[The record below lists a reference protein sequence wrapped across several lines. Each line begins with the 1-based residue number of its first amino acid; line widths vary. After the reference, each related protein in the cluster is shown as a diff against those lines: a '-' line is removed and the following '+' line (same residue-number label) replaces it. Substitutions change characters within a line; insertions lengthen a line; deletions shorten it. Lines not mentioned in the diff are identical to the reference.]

1 MKSRFP
7 ARAWA
12 ACLIGADRRPNSPRR
27 LAVFGSERLEQ
38 RTPLS
43 ASPAVVMLSA
53 TTTNSQSVTI
63 DYTLN
68 QTPSTAVPLEFGVY
82 RSSTSQFGPGA
93 SLVDMVPMGPAS
105 TTAAPV
111 LDANGRSA
119 LALGDHQVTLSLP
132 GGLPPYPKK
141 PYVLVVADP
150 SSPAAAVNPQETAAF
165 RVYTIG
171 VVTHGGIQDPSWT
184 HGPPWELQTAYMMKH
199 EGYDAVIAYNWA
211 LLSSTPGEAIKQSP
225 RLARILLHTASKF
238 PPSAPIDLQLIGHSE
253 GTVVNTYA
261 LVKLSSEMPTGLTKG
276 YIVDTLLDPHAAN
289 NNVPGKQYSNAGL
302 LGGLAN
308 ALISNYQAVAQDP
321 RAYVPAIVDQAQVFY
336 QHNQAAASAIYNL
349 WGQVPVVSMGPVVH
363 YYNLSP
369 TGATHSG
376 NTGVALWY
384 RNFVAPTL
392 GDQAPLVQELQLNAQ
407 IDAAQWVTSRYHI
420 PMSVMAT
427 NRPEFSGTAAPG
439 SQVRLY
445 LGPANRPITIGLAGM
460 TRADSLGHWS
470 MTTRHSLN
478 PGRYRAVVN
487 SFSRSLR
494 TRPGLTVVPTAP
506 LGMLVVEPPQG
517 SG

>member
-1 MKSRFP
+1 MRSRIP
-7 ARAWA
+7 ALSWA
-12 ACLIGADRRPNSPRR
+12 AGLIGNERRPKGPRGAA
-27 LAVFGSERLEQ
+27 LVSTERLEQ

-43 ASPAVVMLSA
+43 ASPAVVMISA
-53 TTTNSQSVTI
+53 TTSDSQSVTI
-63 DYTLN
+63 DYALN
-68 QTPSTAVPLEFGVY
+68 QTPSVGAPLQFGVY

-93 SLVDMVPMGPAS
+93 SLVDLVTVGPTSPTAS
-105 TTAAPV
+105 PP
-111 LDANGRSA
+111 LDSSGQSA
-119 LALGDHQVTLSLP
+119 LAVGDHRATLSLP

-150 SSPAAAVNPQETAAF
+150 GSPATVNPQDTAAF

-211 LLSSTPGEAIKQSP
+211 YQSSTPGTAIKQSP
-225 RLARILLHTASKF
+225 RLARILLHTASRF
-238 PPSAPIDLQLIGHSE
+238 PSSAPIDLQLIGHSE

-261 LVKLSSEMPTGLTKG
+261 LVKLSTEMPAGLKKG
-276 YIVDTLLDPHAAN
+276 YIVDTMLDPHAAN
-289 NNVPGKQYSNAGL
+289 NNVPGKQYSNAGI
-302 LGGLAN
+302 LGGAAN
-308 ALISNYQAVAQDP
+308 MVISNYQGVANDP
-321 RAYVPAIVDQAQVFY
+321 RAYFPPVVDQAQVFY
-336 QHNQAAASAIYNL
+336 QHNKATPSAIYNL
-349 WGQVPVVSMGPVVH
+349 WGQVPVVSMGPLVH
-363 YYNLSP
+363 YYNLGP

-392 GDQAPLVQELQLNAQ
+392 GDQAPLVQELQLSAR
-407 IDAAQWVTSRYHI
+407 IDAPQVVTSHHHI
-420 PMSVMAT
+420 AETVVTT
-427 NRPEFSGTAAPG
+427 NQPEFSGIAPPG

-445 LGPANRPITIGLAGM
+445 MGPANQPTKIGPVGM
-460 TRADSLGHWS
+460 TLANSLGYWS
-470 MTTRHSLN
+470 MTTRRPLV

-494 TRPGLTVVPTAP
+494 TRPGLAVVPTAP
-506 LGMLVVEPPQG
+506 LGEIIVKTPRG
-517 SG
+517 